1 MKKVSSTFLILIYS
15 VTIYFALYISGSINL
30 YIENDFFINNFK
42 NNKSTEF
49 MFEDGAT
56 IADIDGA
63 MFDENIIISK
73 DLDTLLTVVGV
84 SYINDIDIKLN
95 VEGRY
100 FNDDDFKFSKKVAI
114 VGEDVLKEVRGKEK
128 KYYRFNGDDYEV
140 IGVIKGGSQGSWVV
154 IRPY

>member
-15 VTIYFALYISGSINL
+15 VTIYLLHISGSINL
-30 YIENDFFINNFK
+30 YMKMIFINNFK

-114 VGEDVLKEVRGKEK
+114 VGEDV
-128 KYYRFNGDDYEV
+128 F
-140 IGVIKGGSQGSWVV
+140 
-154 IRPY
+154 